1 MKAAEPDEAGKSI
14 QKFHIYFVHISA
26 LTIEQNQDKLPF
38 IEFSRGGKKPM
49 TISQLARSIATSPTL
64 KLNEEARLLRSKGLP
79 VIHLGVGEPKNKA
92 PITAILSSAAKLK
105 TGDIKYTPTD
115 GIPSLKKAI
124 IRYTEDNYNRIVA
137 PENVIV
143 TTGAKQSL
151 YNILYSIVNPQDEVI
166 MLTPYW
172 VSYPEMIKMVYG
184 VPIAVTPEDGTFHP
198 RMEEIEEAVSSYTR
212 AIIVN
217 SPNNPSGVVYQEDF
231 IAELVEF
238 CETKGIYLIMD
249 DIYHKLVFDGTVASP
264 GYQFTDRDI
273 ENTHL
278 IVVNGVS
285 KVYGMTGFRIGWVIA
300 NRKLVEVMTN
310 VQSQMT
316 SNPPVITQAAAEGAL
331 TGVQSVVENLR
342 LTIENHRNVMMQELE
357 SFNGVR
363 VRKPEG
369 TFYCLPDFRAYM
381 EDSLELSNFLL
392 EKALVVTVPGKEFGM
407 EGYLRL
413 SYAGTVK
420 DITEGVARMKWALD
434 PNSPN
439 EIYIGDRKLIRD
451 WL

>member
-1 MKAAEPDEAGKSI
+1 
-14 QKFHIYFVHISA
+14 
-26 LTIEQNQDKLPF
+26 
-38 IEFSRGGKKPM
+38 M